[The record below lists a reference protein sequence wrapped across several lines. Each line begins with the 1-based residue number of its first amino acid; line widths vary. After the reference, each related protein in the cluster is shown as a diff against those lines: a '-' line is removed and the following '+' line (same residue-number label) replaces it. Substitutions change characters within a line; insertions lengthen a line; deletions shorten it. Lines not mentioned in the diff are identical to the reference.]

1 MVVPV
6 TNTLVQGFLGYPLN
20 PSFGM
25 RLGLY
30 NATIGIGDLLVY
42 GLFTIA
48 AFKAYGRQAA
58 RISVALVAVFGAAL
72 PGCAGLLFESLTDAR
87 TDLIVPA
94 QTVFGPV
101 AFIGYLWMKHR
112 YGRERTME
120 EFLAS
125 SDVVRPVS
133 MAPVAQPA
141 PAPEV
146 AEPAPVALSRS
157 SPEPL

>member
-1 MVVPV
+1 
-6 TNTLVQGFLGYPLN
+6 LVQGFLGYPLN

-58 RISVALVAVFGAAL
+58 RISLALVAVFGAAA
-72 PGCAGLLFESLTDAR
+72 PGCAGLIFESLTDAR

-94 QTVFGPV
+94 QTVCGPV
-101 AFIGYLWMKHR
+101 AFIAYLWMKHHF
-112 YGRERTME
+112 GRERTME

-125 SDVVRPVS
+125 SDVVRP
-133 MAPVAQPA
+133 APVEPALQPVELPVEEPA
-141 PAPEV
+141 PAR
-146 AEPAPVALSRS
+146 AAPS
-157 SPEPL
+157 STKNG